1 MNALARL
8 VADIIGSEGPIGL
21 DRFMSLALLHPT
33 LGYYATRE
41 PFGRAGDF
49 TTAPEISQ
57 IFGELVGL
65 WGAQVW
71 DAAGRPAPLRLV
83 ELGPGRGTLLADAL
97 RAAAILPPFR
107 AALDIHLV
115 EASARLRAVQT
126 ATLAAVG
133 ARITHHAEIAGI
145 PDGPGPDPRQRVLR
159 CAAGAPL
166 RACRRRAWHERQIGL
181 ARDGSLAFAL
191 APEPERALRAAA
203 PPGAMLE
210 IGLAARHVMDGLAR
224 RIAVGG
230 GGLLAIDYGYTRPS
244 VGETLQALRCGRPA
258 DPLDAPGEADLTT
271 HVDFY
276 ALAQTARATGAA
288 VHGPVPQG
296 TFLRRLGI
304 GTRAGALRATTPSA
318 AAIVD
323 GAVHRLTDMS
333 TPTAMGALFTVLAV
347 TPPGAPTPP
356 GFDPAED
363 VR

>member
-41 PFGRAGDF
+41 PFGHAGDF

-145 PDGPGPDPRQRVLR
+145 PDGPALILANEFFDALPVRHYVR
-159 CAAGAPL
+159 AGAG
-166 RACRRRAWHERQIGL
+166 WHERQIGL

-304 GTRAGALRATTPSA
+304 GARAGALRATTPSA

-333 TPTAMGALFTVLAV
+333 TPTAMGALFKVLAV